1 MRLLGLVGILLVACG
16 GSPKHAAPPTPDPIP
31 KTAGPS
37 CKDVAANLAT
47 LTDHD
52 PTKDA
57 SQAAS
62 PIQARCE
69 GDHWSDEARSC
80 FATATSEPEL
90 DGCKTKLTDAQ
101 RQAFSPVA
109 PEAKPT
115 DPWGGAK
122 PADSDDDSDDKKGD
136 GSHHTRGPIHKGHKT
151 SDPCEGGE

>member
-1 MRLLGLVGILLVACG
+1 MVVGLLLGACG

-47 LTDHD
+47 LADRD

-57 SQAAS
+57 SAS

-69 GDHWSDEARSC
+69 SDHWSDEARSC

-101 RQAFSPVA
+101 RQAFAPVA
-109 PEAKPT
+109 PAAKSS
-115 DPWGGAK
+115 DPWDAK
-122 PADSDDDSDDKKGD
+122 PADSDDDSDDAGDKKTE
-136 GSHHTRGPIHKGHKT
+136 GSHHTRGPVKKGSKT